1 MLNDYVLTKRNY
13 KYHMTDKDIKHHMSV
28 SARETLPVGENIV
41 IYCKELISMLLGGK
55 DENLNPIR

>member
-1 MLNDYVLTKRNY
+1 
-13 KYHMTDKDIKHHMSV
+13 MTDKDIKHHMSV

-41 IYCKELISMLLGGK
+41 IYCKELISTLLGGK

>member
-13 KYHMTDKDIKHHMSV
+13 KYYMTDKDIKYHMSV
-28 SARETLPVGENIV
+28 SARETLPVGENIE

>member
-1 MLNDYVLTKRNY
+1 
-13 KYHMTDKDIKHHMSV
+13 MTDKDIKHHMSV
-28 SARETLPVGENIV
+28 SARETLPVGENIE